1 MSIVTITDTETLAA
15 VCARM
20 RMAPFVTVDT
30 EFLREKTYWA
40 ILCLVQLASPD
51 EAVIVDPLAP
61 GIDLAPLHGLMA
73 DPSVLKVF
81 HAARQ
86 DIEIFVTRTGTVPAP
101 IFDTQVAAMV
111 SGFGDQ
117 VAYDTLVRR
126 LAGANIDKLSRFTD
140 WTHRPLS
147 ERQLSYALADVT
159 HLRTVYRKL
168 SEDLERTG
176 RASWLEEEMA
186 ILTDPRTYR
195 VEPEDAWRRIKRRG
209 GNPRFHAVL
218 KALAAWRE
226 REAQARDI
234 PRNRVIRDET
244 LLDIAAQ
251 PPDSVKAL
259 ARARGLSKGFAEGK
273 MGKGLLDAVQ
283 HGLENPVDPQDPDLE
298 APPMLPKGIGPL
310 TDLLKVL
317 LKRNCEAHNVAA
329 RLVAGSDDL
338 ERIAADDNADVP
350 AMRGWRREIFGEQA
364 LALKHGGLA
373 LAVDGDGV
381 RVIELS
387 AEARLA
393 PNTGRVSRTKR

>member
-1 MSIVTITDTETLAA
+1 MVTITDTETLAA

-20 RMAPFVTVDT
+20 RAAPFVTVDT

-51 EAVIVDPLAP
+51 EAVIVDPLAA
-61 GIDLAPLHGLMA
+61 GIDLAPMHELMA
-73 DPSVLKVF
+73 DPNVLKVF

-86 DIEIFVTRTGTVPAP
+86 DIEIFVTRMGTVPAP

-111 SGFGDQ
+111 CGFGDQ

-176 RASWLEEEMA
+176 RADWLEEEMA

-244 LLDIAAQ
+244 LLDIAAH

-283 HGLENPVDPQDPDLE
+283 HGLDNPIDPRDPDLE
-298 APPMLPKGIGPL
+298 APPVLPKGIGPL

-317 LKRNCEAHNVAA
+317 LKRNCETHNVAA
-329 RLVAGSDDL
+329 RLVAGSEDL
-338 ERIAADDNADVP
+338 ERIAADDGADVP
-350 AMRGWRREIFGEQA
+350 ALKGWRREIFGEQA
-364 LALKHGGLA
+364 LALKHGRLA
-373 LAVDGDGV
+373 MAVDGDGV
-381 RVIELS
+381 RIIELPAD
-387 AEARLA
+387 AEPSRA
-393 PNTGRVSRTKR
+393 GRPASRAKR